1 MFLGVDGGQTAT
13 VALIGD
19 ESGRVLG
26 AGRGGPCN
34 HVGGPQGREKF
45 TRAIRE
51 SLAEACRSAGLDPEQ
66 VRFRVACLGFSGG
79 PEDKRA
85 LLEQMVPADRLVVT
99 TDALIALSGATGGE
113 AGIIAIAGTG
123 SIAFGRNAAG
133 GTARAGGWGYIFGD
147 EGGGFD
153 LVRKALRAALR
164 YEEGWG
170 PETSLHRLLLEATGA
185 SSAND
190 LLHRFY
196 TAEFPRPRIA
206 SLAVLVDNAANEGDA
221 VARQIVEQAAAE
233 LAALVEAVRA
243 QLFAPGEAV
252 HVAYVGGVFRSRP
265 LLARFSELVCRT
277 PGCSCRP
284 PLYPPAAGALLEAWR
299 VAGLSPRITGLP
311 DALK

>member
-19 ESGRVLG
+19 ERGRIVG
-26 AGRGGPCN
+26 WGRGGPCN
-34 HVGGPQGREKF
+34 HVGGPEGREKF

-51 SLAEACRSAGLDPEQ
+51 SVGQACREAGLDFER
-66 VRFRVACLGFSGG
+66 VRFRAACLGFSGG

-85 LLEQMVPADRLVVT
+85 LLEQMLAADQLVVT

-113 AGIIAIAGTG
+113 PGIIAIAGTG
-123 SIAFGRNAAG
+123 SIAFGRNAEG
-133 GTARAGGWGYIFGD
+133 RTGRAGGWGYVFGD

-170 PETSLHRLLLEATGA
+170 PETALHRLLLEATGA
-185 SSAND
+185 ASAND

-196 TAEFPRPRIA
+196 TVEFPRPRIA
-206 SLAVLVDNAANEGDA
+206 SYAVLVDRAASEGDV
-221 VARQIVEQAAAE
+221 VARRILEEAAAD
-233 LAALVEAVRA
+233 LTALVRAVHA
-243 QLFAPGEAV
+243 QLFRPGENV
-252 HVAYVGGVFRSRP
+252 RVAYIGGVFRSRV
-265 LLARFSELVCRT
+265 LRERFIGIVESE
-277 PGCSCRP
+277 PGVTCGP

-299 VAGLSPRITGLP
+299 AAGLNPPLTGLP
-311 DALK
+311 DTLK